1 MLAEKFKNQSRRL
14 PGKYTVKTGDSWTK
28 IAEKLYGPLYQ
39 DNIKAQ
45 KMAEQLARA
54 NPKVNALRPG
64 TVVRIARPRRNPYL
78 TQAFLGDTGQPA
90 PAPTPAAPAYTGAAP
105 QAPVVQGVAPGVN
118 YNVASTQGRPWAQGG
133 NTPQMDGVIQ
143 PTYLQGAQRRPG
155 FNLGN
160 YNYSTVNQPSTVNP
174 YQSRQVITGA
184 GTPIT
189 LPPQPGS
196 TDPVYQPT
204 YLPGKAP
211 TQPVQGLGYR
221 NFNQPVTVTRNRPPT
236 PEPVSPY
243 RQQLIDRGN
252 AMDPNQVLPFT
263 SVVDQE
269 LAAGIRPIFIYDW
282 DRQRLGLTDEVLS
295 AMGYI
300 QNPLTGS
307 WIRQGAASMPTT
319 DANSGGWQS
328 GGGYSGG
335 YSPGFRG
342 GSGTRGGGYGGGGY
356 TGYGGS
362 GVERARGYP
371 TEAARMIREAGIG
384 LISWRI

>member
-1 MLAEKFKNQSRRL
+1 
-14 PGKYTVKTGDSWTK
+14 
-28 IAEKLYGPLYQ
+28 
-39 DNIKAQ
+39 
-45 KMAEQLARA
+45 
-54 NPKVNALRPG
+54 
-64 TVVRIARPRRNPYL
+64 
-78 TQAFLGDTGQPA
+78 
-90 PAPTPAAPAYTGAAP
+90 
-105 QAPVVQGVAPGVN
+105 
-118 YNVASTQGRPWAQGG
+118 
-133 NTPQMDGVIQ
+133 
-143 PTYLQGAQRRPG
+143 
-155 FNLGN
+155 
-160 YNYSTVNQPSTVNP
+160 
-174 YQSRQVITGA
+174 
-184 GTPIT
+184 
-189 LPPQPGS
+189 
-196 TDPVYQPT
+196 
-204 YLPGKAP
+204 
-211 TQPVQGLGYR
+211 
-221 NFNQPVTVTRNRPPT
+221 
-236 PEPVSPY
+236 
-243 RQQLIDRGN
+243 
-252 AMDPNQVLPFT
+252 MDPNQVLPFT

-342 GSGTRGGGYGGGGY
+342 GGGGTRGGGYGGGGY

>member
-54 NPKVNALRPG
+54 NAKVGTLRPG
-64 TVVRIARPRRNPYL
+64 TVLRVARPRRNPYL

-118 YNVASTQGRPWAQGG
+118 YNVASTQGRPWA
-133 NTPQMDGVIQ
+133 TPAPANVAPTQQ
-143 PTYLQGAQRRPG
+143 FPTYSYQNNQNRPWAG
-155 FNLGN
+155 DNQLPWNPTSGSLLFDSNGN
-160 YNYSTVNQPSTVNP
+160 PRPQYNKSSIKGPA
-174 YQSRQVITGA
+174 ITK
-184 GTPIT
+184 
-189 LPPQPGS
+189 
-196 TDPVYQPT
+196 DEPVYERT

-221 NFNQPVTVTRNRPPT
+221 DYNQPVTVTRNRPPT

-282 DRQRLGLTDEVLS
+282 DRQRLGLTDDVLS

-342 GSGTRGGGYGGGGY
+342 GGGGTRGGGYGGGGY